1 MKFINLP
8 DELKSCK
15 GCAFFL
21 KSKPK
26 VMRVSGNPS
35 YNKQDFV
42 CVLKNKKPA
51 NPDKF
56 CHKFILAV
64 EDIDAEK
71 RLDFSEK
78 KKNKLY
84 TILSITISIL
94 AFFIS
99 LFALFYNP

>member
-1 MKFINLP
+1 MKFKNLS

-26 VMRVSGNPS
+26 MMRVSGDPS

-56 CHKFILAV
+56 CRKFILAV

-71 RLDFSEK
+71 LSPFL
-78 KKNKLY
+78 KN
-84 TILSITISIL
+84 LSDG
-94 AFFIS
+94 
-99 LFALFYNP
+99 